1 MDKTELFNFDR
12 NGNIINETRQ
22 IVIKASDLTAELKRL
37 QINLLVYKNI
47 KGTKIVNNVTSN
59 IEGKIEFIKELLK

>member
-47 KGTKIVNNVTSN
+47 KGTKIVNNS
-59 IEGKIEFIKELLK
+59 